1 MGANININM
10 AKVGDGQEIKGVLEE
25 IFEIMDKNK
34 DGKIDNEEGVAVGI
48 AMGEDAETAK
58 KSWQGITNDMDADG
72 NQAVEKS
79 EWVGFY
85 VKTLSDAPLDAV
97 QKKLGAMKEKMAAG
111 MPAADIPPEDTPAGD
126 PAVAASVADK
136 ANEDKPAEADN
147 AEADKADEGA
157 DAEAGAGDEPAKAAG
172 DTHVTI
178 VPYFTVPEGKM
189 DEFKAGFPAF
199 YEHTKAGTAASGKC
213 LYYGFAIDGNKV
225 FCREGYTNADGVLA
239 HLGEVK
245 EELDAAVALVG
256 EGGLDLA
263 VMGPAAELEKLKEA
277 LGPLGT
283 KFYALDENAMCNL
296 E

>member
-1 MGANININM
+1 MGARTNM
-10 AKVGDGQEIKGVLEE
+10 ATVGDGKEIKGLLEE

-48 AMGEDAETAK
+48 AMGEDEETAK
-58 KSWQGITNDMDADG
+58 KSWKGITNDMDADG

-85 VKTLSDAPLDAV
+85 VKQLSDAPLDAV
-97 QKKLGAMKEKMAAG
+97 QAKLGAMKEKMAAG
-111 MPAADIPPEDTPAGD
+111 MPAAEIPPEDTPAGD
-126 PAVAASVADK
+126 PTVAASVADK
-136 ANEDKPAEADN
+136 AKEDKPAEAD
-147 AEADKADEGA
+147 KPA
-157 DAEAGAGDEPAKAAG
+157 DAGEEPAKAAG

-199 YEHTKAGTAASGKC
+199 YEHTKAGTAASGKN